1 MVNHNVS
8 QNGQG
13 HWTRVICFSTA
24 GMICEHKR
32 LIVLGNEW
40 VKNASRYLSQ
50 GEP

>member
-1 MVNHNVS
+1 MNHNVS

-13 HWTRVICFSTA
+13 HWNPSDLFLDS